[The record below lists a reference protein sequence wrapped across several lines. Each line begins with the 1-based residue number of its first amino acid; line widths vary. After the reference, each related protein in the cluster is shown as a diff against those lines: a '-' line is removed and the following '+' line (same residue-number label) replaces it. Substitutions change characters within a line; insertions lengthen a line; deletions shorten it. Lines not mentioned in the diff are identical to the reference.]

1 MTNNMTITF
10 VSSLEENYKEKVKN
24 IILYLNRTGVNWTMD
39 DWMLNNVTGTRF
51 VYFHRDL
58 SVRDTVNE
66 IVGITTTGGIVLT
79 N

>member
-1 MTNNMTITF
+1 MMNNMTMTF
-10 VSSLEENYKEKVKN
+10 VSSTEVNYKEKVKS
-24 IILYLNRTGVNWTMD
+24 IVLYLNRIGVRWTMD
-39 DWMLNNVTGTRF
+39 DWMQNGVEGTRF

-58 SVRDTVNE
+58 GVRDTVNE